1 MKLKI
6 KLLLFATTI
15 LKTNKKTSMKKIL
28 IPVLI
33 ISVSLALAQKKEL
46 VSQASI
52 CGQFHKKY
60 CKLEKEKGE
69 KWEYNSQSRSGLFS
83 QGMTSKIRCVIYKG
97 MDYRLTLC
105 AETAIGDKINFKIY
119 DAKTNEILFDNA
131 SADNAQVFEFQSA
144 STRPIVIEVM
154 VPEGATESNNA
165 LKSKE
170 AACVGLLIEHK
181 KTNIQGFTKY

>member
-1 MKLKI
+1 
-6 KLLLFATTI
+6 
-15 LKTNKKTSMKKIL
+15 MKKSI
-28 IPVLI
+28 VFI
-33 ISVSLALAQKKEL
+33 ISSMIISNIFAQKREL
-46 VSQASI
+46 VSQATV

-60 CKLEKEKGE
+60 CKLEKAKGE

-119 DAKTNEILFDNA
+119 DSRTNELLFDNA
-131 SADNAQVFEFQSA
+131 SADNTQVFEFQSA
-144 STRPIVIEVM
+144 STRPIIIEVF
-154 VPEGATESNNA
+154 VPEGATESDNSG

-181 KTNIQGFTKY
+181 KTDIQGFTRY

>member
-1 MKLKI
+1 MKTTIFSVLTI
-6 KLLLFATTI
+6 FTSVLFAQ
-15 LKTNKKTSMKKIL
+15 KRDL
-28 IPVLI
+28 I
-33 ISVSLALAQKKEL
+33 
-46 VSQASI
+46 SQAST

-105 AETAIGDKINFKIY
+105 SETAIGDKINFKIY
-119 DAKTNEILFDNA
+119 DAKTNELLFDNA

-144 STRPIVIEVM
+144 STRPIIIEVM

-165 LKSKE
+165 LKSKD

-181 KTNIQGFTKY
+181 KTEIQGFTKY

>member
-1 MKLKI
+1 
-6 KLLLFATTI
+6 
-15 LKTNKKTSMKKIL
+15 MKKIF
-28 IPVLI
+28 IPIFI
-33 ISVSLALAQKKEL
+33 ISTSVVFAQKREL
-46 VSQASI
+46 VSQASA

-144 STRPIVIEVM
+144 STRPIIIEVF
-154 VPEGATESNNA
+154 VPEGATESGDNS
-165 LKSKE
+165 LKAKD
-170 AACVGLLIEHK
+170 AACLGLLIEHK
-181 KTNIQGFTKY
+181 KTDIQGFTKY